1 MNLLIDALRWIA
13 DPEQWTGPNPLHTLL
28 LEHLGWTL
36 LAAAIATVIAA
47 PIGLAIGHTGKGRQW
62 AIGISGAARAIPSFG
77 LLVFLVIVLGVL
89 HKPEAATMTFVALA
103 LPPILAGA
111 YSGLESVDRDV
122 VDAARAVGMS
132 EWQVLL
138 RVEIPL
144 ALPLI
149 VAGMRSAVLQIVA
162 TVTIAAYINLG
173 GLGLPIITG
182 LALRNY
188 DMVLGGAILVAAL
201 ALVLDA
207 LLGLA
212 QRAARP
218 RGLSARRTS
227 ATRGGR
233 GSSPDDDAAPGTTF
247 GTTPT
252 TPPDV
257 VARPTGRG
265 D

>member
-13 DPEQWTGPNPLHTLL
+13 DPEQWTGPDSLQTLL

-36 LAAAIATVIAA
+36 LAAANATLLAA
-47 PIGLAIGHTGKGRQW
+47 PIGLAIGHTGRGRQW
-62 AIGISGAARAIPSFG
+62 AIGISGAARAVPSFG

-89 HKPEAATMTFVALA
+89 HKPEAATITFVALA

-132 EWQVLL
+132 EWQILL

-149 VAGMRSAVLQIVA
+149 VAGIRSAVLQIVA

-218 RGLSARRTS
+218 RGLSAQVTS
-227 ATRGGR
+227 GGR
-233 GSSPDDDAAPGTTF
+233 GSSPDDGAAPATTF

-257 VARPTGRG
+257 VARPIGRG